1 MSYISCP
8 SESES
13 GPADNDGQS
22 DTNSTENSPVTPR
35 RILTPVSPVSPFLR
49 PSPVSPGP
57 TIKETPPSSPTP
69 PVPPRS
75 KSMDAL

>member
-1 MSYISCP
+1 MSYNTCTL
-8 SESES
+8 ESES

-22 DTNSTENSPVTPR
+22 DTNSAGNSPVTPR
-35 RILTPVSPVSPFLR
+35 RIQPPLSPVSPFLR

-57 TIKETPPSSPTP
+57 TITETPPSSPTP

-75 KSMDAL
+75 KSMDVL